1 MNAEELAALLDGRE
15 MGSEITDAE
24 EAAAGAFGLVVV
36 FGYSDDNVE
45 FRGAIEHEVGAYGGK
60 KIRIT
65 PTGLVLNK
73 CDEES
78 CPYYLEQR
86 KNAAVL
92 RAIWN
97 DEGPEPPLTYDVP
110 WPHSTF
116 NVMEDGEVFCRG
128 VVFALRDVPTREE
141 VPRG

>member
-1 MNAEELAALLDGRE
+1 MNAEELANLLDGRE
-15 MGSEITDAE
+15 MGDEITAAE

-45 FRGAIEHEVGAYGGK
+45 FRGAIDHEMGAYGGK

-65 PTGLVLNK
+65 PSGLVLNK
-73 CDEES
+73 CDEET

-86 KNAAVL
+86 ENAAVL
-92 RAIWN
+92 RAVWA
-97 DEGPEPPLTYDVP
+97 DTGQPAWTYDVP

-128 VVFALRDVPTREE
+128 VVFRLADVPLVEE
-141 VPRG
+141 ARRG